1 MENYKMEVALEI
13 IQLKIIDFIKN
24 NNGKDVKEFT
34 KKLRELTEEREKIYE
49 LDEETMDKVYNVYLK
64 ELKEKE

>member
-1 MENYKMEVALEI
+1 MENYKIEIALEI

-24 NNGKDVKEFT
+24 NKEKDVKEFT
-34 KKLRELTEEREKIYE
+34 KELKQLTEDREKIYE
-49 LDEETMDKVYNVYLK
+49 SDEETIEKVYNVYLK

>member
-1 MENYKMEVALEI
+1 MENYTIEIALEI

-24 NNGKDVKEFT
+24 NKEKDVKEFT
-34 KKLRELTEEREKIYE
+34 KELKQLTEDREKIYE
-49 LDEETMDKVYNVYLK
+49 SDEETIEKVYNVYLK

>member
-24 NNGKDVKEFT
+24 NKGKDVKEFT

-64 ELKEKE
+64 ELKEKG

>member
-24 NNGKDVKEFT
+24 NKGKDVKEFT

-49 LDEETMDKVYNVYLK
+49 LDEETMDKVYNIYLK
-64 ELKEKE
+64 ELKEKG